1 MALTQ
6 TIAPAREPL
15 TLAEAKSQLR
25 ITHVLED
32 AYITSVLIP
41 AVRDRAQ
48 LNTQR
53 QLIEATFRLDLD
65 DWPGEDWIDIPRAP
79 LRSVTSVQY
88 VDASG
93 VTQTMA
99 PSHYIVDTPAGDRA
113 SRGRIALAY
122 GKSWPNIRPQA
133 NAISITFV
141 AGYGTS
147 PSAVPGLMRK
157 AMLTDLASAYA
168 QREDIVVG
176 TISTELPRSSAAVYR
191 SFKSR
196 ARQARAS

>member
-6 TIAPAREPL
+6 TVAPAREPV

-32 AYITSVLIP
+32 AYITGVLIP

-65 DWPGEDWIDIPRAP
+65 DWPGEDWIVIPRAP

-93 VTQTMA
+93 VTQAMA
-99 PSHYIVDTPAGDRA
+99 TSDYIVDAPAGDRA
-113 SRGRIALAY
+113 ARGRVVLAY
-122 GKSWPNIRPQA
+122 GKSWPNIRAQA
-133 NAISITFV
+133 NAVRITFV

-147 PSAVPGLMRK
+147 PASVPGLLRK

-168 QREDIVVG
+168 QREDVVVG
-176 TISTELPRSSAAVYR
+176 TIATELPRASAGVYR

-196 ARQARAS
+196 ARQTKVA